1 MLNILVKFC
10 RPHFDTHV
18 ETGKEVTLQLPF
30 APEKGDYI
38 KVPGI
43 ETPCRV
49 VARCFIPDEVAPTIC
64 VIERAEIIP
73 TSREG

>member
-49 VARCFIPDEVAPTIC
+49 VARCFIPDEAAPVLY
-64 VIERAEIIP
+64 VII
-73 TSREG
+73 REELSPVVH

>member
-10 RPHFDTHV
+10 RAHFDTHV

-49 VARCFIPDEVAPTIC
+49 VARCFVPGEDVPVLY
-64 VIERAEIIP
+64 VIQRGEIIP
-73 TSREG
+73 KG